1 MSHTAE
7 FAAAIATGVTTFT
20 IATLGVEPQALVV
33 AAMGAG
39 AGMAIAPGL
48 GRWRA
53 AITFISVISLCAVVG
68 TAIASAYG
76 GGNIARNATSGI
88 LAALFHPIVSVIVQ
102 RIPEAVDGF
111 MRKLGLKQ

>member
-53 AITFISVISLCAVVG
+53 AITFVSVICLCAVVG
-68 TAIASAYG
+68 TALASAYG
-76 GGNIARNATSGI
+76 GGNIARNATSGL
-88 LAALFHPIVSVIVQ
+88 LAAVFHPLFSVAVQ
-102 RIPEAVDGF
+102 RLPELFDGA
-111 MRKLGLKQ
+111 MRKIGLKQ